1 MISSN
6 FFLIRH
12 SKLESRLVCSD
23 LIRKVHAAGTKSI
36 LRVNWLVA
44 RSFSENGLS
53 VKDTSARERALVLSG
68 LFREVQAEAICL
80 AGLEN
85 RAKLQ
90 TVEIFFLQE
99 LHCHHAILLQ
109 PSI

>member
-1 MISSN
+1 MPPRSAAP
-6 FFLIRH
+6 FA
-12 SKLESRLVCSD
+12 SKLANC
-23 LIRKVHAAGTKSI
+23 
-36 LRVNWLVA
+36 LRF
-44 RSFSENGLS
+44 RENGLS

-68 LFREVQAEAICL
+68 LFREIQAEAGCL
-80 AGLEN
+80 AWLEN

-90 TVEIFFLQE
+90 TVQIFFLQK

>member
-1 MISSN
+1 LS
-6 FFLIRH
+6 
-12 SKLESRLVCSD
+12 
-23 LIRKVHAAGTKSI
+23 RKVHAVRTKPL
-36 LRVNWLVA
+36 LRVNWLVVRCLA
-44 RSFSENGLS
+44 KNGLS

-68 LFREVQAEAICL
+68 LFREVQAEAVCL

-90 TVEIFFLQE
+90 TVQIFFLQE